1 MKILLLN
8 TVNSQVNKPRCV
20 LTNANTPYSSQGV
33 GVILLLV
40 PPDSSAFVNTVRRV
54 SNKWL
59 KGNLAD
65 WSAIDGSKKQMICSV
80 ISGQRMSEMSA
91 ENTACLKKRKIEIN

>member
-1 MKILLLN
+1 MQTLPLN

-40 PPDSSAFVNTVRRV
+40 PPDSSAFVNSFRRG
-54 SNKWL
+54 SL
-59 KGNLAD
+59 T
-65 WSAIDGSKKQMICSV
+65 ID
-80 ISGQRMSEMSA
+80 
-91 ENTACLKKRKIEIN
+91 